1 MQGKQLEKSMYNKKL
16 DGVCAG
22 IAHYLDIDPTVIR
35 LVMVLFTLG
44 GGAGLLLY
52 LIAAIIMPRSTE
64 F

>member
-22 IAHYLDIDPTVIR
+22 VAHYLDVDPTVIR
-35 LVMVLFTLG
+35 LVMVLCTLG

-52 LIAAIIMPRSTE
+52 LIAAILMPRSTE

>member
-22 IAHYLDIDPTVIR
+22 VAHYLDIDPTVIR

>member
-22 IAHYLDIDPTVIR
+22 VAHYLDIDPTVIR

-52 LIAAIIMPRSTE
+52 LIAAILMPRSTE

>member
-1 MQGKQLEKSMYNKKL
+1 MQGKQLEKSTYNKKL

-22 IAHYLDIDPTVIR
+22 IAHYLDIDPTVVR

-52 LIAAIIMPRSTE
+52 LIAAVIMPRSTE

>member
-1 MQGKQLEKSMYNKKL
+1 MNPKRLEKSSYDKKL
-16 DGVCAG
+16 DGVCSG
-22 IAHYLDIDPTVIR
+22 IAHYLEMDPTVIR

-52 LIAAIIMPRSTE
+52 LIAALLMPRSNE

>member
-35 LVMVLFTLG
+35 LFMVLFTLG

>member
-22 IAHYLDIDPTVIR
+22 IAHYLDIDPTVVR

-52 LIAAIIMPRSTE
+52 LIAAVIMPRSTE

>member
-44 GGAGLLLY
+44 GGAGILLY
-52 LIAAIIMPRSTE
+52 LIAAILMPRSTE

>member
-52 LIAAIIMPRSTE
+52 LIAAILMPRSTE

>member
-44 GGAGLLLY
+44 GGAGLLL
-52 LIAAIIMPRSTE
+52 
-64 F
+64 

>member
-22 IAHYLDIDPTVIR
+22 VAHYLDIDPTVIS

>member
-44 GGAGLLLY
+44 GGAGILLY

>member
-35 LVMVLFTLG
+35 LGMVLFTLG

>member
-1 MQGKQLEKSMYNKKL
+1 MQGKQLQKSMYNKKL
-16 DGVCAG
+16 DGVCSG